1 MFEDEIMSGLSTS
14 MKARVL
20 QMPGAVAFS
29 EVSEFRWDKMDE
41 HGEVVVMAIEKNGN
55 RNLIPTVVSQV
66 PGAFFD
72 RICFF
77 VV

>member
-1 MFEDEIMSGLSTS
+1 MSGLSTG

-29 EVSEFRWDKMDE
+29 DLSEFRWDKVDE
-41 HGEVVVMAIEKNGN
+41 RGEVVVMAIQKNGN
-55 RNLIPTVVSQV
+55 RNLIPTVVPQV